1 MVRPKRFELLTPWFV
16 AKYSIQLSYGR
27 VRVIIREMT
36 CFLKLKLGGERGI
49 RTLDTDLSPYA
60 SLAGK
65 CLRPLG
71 QLSVFSNT
79 CQLAG
84 LVVLISFPDSNY
96 ALLQGRDV
104 T

>member
-27 VRVIIREMT
+27 MRDIIRDT
-36 CFLKLKLGGERGI
+36 ACFLKLKLGGERGI

-71 QLSVFSNT
+71 QLSVLN
-79 CQLAG
+79 QLRFIARARYY
-84 LVVLISFPDSNY
+84 LIRPYKSIKNR
-96 ALLQGRDV
+96 LN
-104 T
+104 

>member
-1 MVRPKRFELLTPWFV
+1 MLTPFLYLARPERFERPTLWFV

-27 VRVIIREMT
+27 KV
-36 CFLKLKLGGERGI
+36 LKEQYYILLFGGERGI

-71 QLSVFSNT
+71 QLSV
-79 CQLAG
+79 
-84 LVVLISFPDSNY
+84 LILNL
-96 ALLQGRDV
+96 LLQFEGVILLDSL
-104 T
+104 